1 MPIDPARRALPA
13 FLDQPLARAGIW
25 LASCALS
32 ACAATPLPPATP
44 SKAVLPP
51 VDTAQPRPAPSAPS
65 TTAPTSPT
73 SPTSPTTTAPSTAP
87 ATDSGMPTAP
97 ALAPSATLPSLVRP
111 EPSNAAEGQAA
122 ARLLRY
128 ADRVRGLTPAELAL
142 EIAAL
147 GDPGQ
152 VPERQL
158 QLSLALL
165 QMNQPVETARALGLA
180 QRVANSLSPESAP
193 LKPLARLL
201 VQRLMEHR
209 KIEETLDKQ
218 NAQLREQTRRIE
230 QLNDR
235 LEAMRAIERSINAR
249 PPATAPRAPVTP

>member
-1 MPIDPARRALPA
+1 MPIDTARRALPA

-32 ACAATPLPPATP
+32 ACAATPLPPAAP

-51 VDTAQPRPAPSAPS
+51 VDTAQPRPAPSTPS
-65 TTAPTSPT
+65 TPAPNSPN
-73 SPTSPTTTAPSTAP
+73 SPSSPASPAP

-97 ALAPSATLPSLVRP
+97 ALAPSTPPSLVRA
-111 EPSNAAEGQAA
+111 EPSNAAEAQAA

-180 QRVANSLSPESAP
+180 QRVANSLSPESAA

-201 VQRLMEHR
+201 AQRLVEHR

-218 NAQLREQTRRIE
+218 NAQLREQARRIE

-249 PPATAPRAPVTP
+249 PPAAAPRAPVTP

>member
-1 MPIDPARRALPA
+1 MPIDPARRAQPA
-13 FLDQPLARAGIW
+13 FFEQPLARASVW

-32 ACAATPLPPATP
+32 ACAATPLPPSTP
-44 SKAVLPP
+44 SPATLPP
-51 VDTAQPRPAPSAPS
+51 VNTAQPKPAPTTPSTPAVPAAPS
-65 TTAPTSPT
+65 TTGPGS
-73 SPTSPTTTAPSTAP
+73 AP
-87 ATDSGMPTAP
+87 ATDSGAAPTAPAP
-97 ALAPSATLPSLVRP
+97 ALAPSVTPPSLVRP
-111 EPSNAAEGQAA
+111 EPSNAAEGAAA

-128 ADRVRGLTPAELAL
+128 ADRVRGLSPAELAL
-142 EIAAL
+142 EVAAL

-158 QLSLALL
+158 QLSLVLL

-180 QRVANSLSPESAP
+180 QRVANSLSPESVA

-201 VQRLMEHR
+201 AQRLMEHR
-209 KIEETLDKQ
+209 KVEEALDKQ
-218 NAQLREQTRRIE
+218 NAQLREQSRRIE

-249 PPATAPRAPVTP
+249 PPAAAPRAPTAP

>member
-32 ACAATPLPPATP
+32 ACAATPLPPAAP
-44 SKAVLPP
+44 NKAVLPP
-51 VDTAQPRPAPSAPS
+51 VDTAQPRPAPSVPS
-65 TTAPTSPT
+65 TAAPHSP
-73 SPTSPTTTAPSTAP
+73 ASTAP
-87 ATDSGMPTAP
+87 ATDSGTPTAP
-97 ALAPSATLPSLVRP
+97 ALGPSATPPSLVRA

-128 ADRVRGLTPAELAL
+128 ADRVRGLSPAELAL
-142 EIAAL
+142 EVAAL

-218 NAQLREQTRRIE
+218 SAQLREQARRIE

-249 PPATAPRAPVTP
+249 PPASAPRAPITP